1 MNEVERIRAEYER
14 RKRSIPPSRYSGAEP
29 APMLTRQ
36 GRERAVLGLLRTAG
50 LIPLADRRILEVGC
64 GGGQWLVDFETWG
77 ARRANLAGIDL
88 IESRVRA
95 AQARLAPTGSAGADI
110 RIGDASDLP
119 WDDGTFDIVLQS
131 TMFSS
136 ILDRTMR
143 TKAAAEMVRVLRPGG
158 AILWYD
164 LLVGNPQNRAAR
176 RISSAEVRALFPG
189 LSFASR
195 RVTVAP
201 PLARLFARRAPLL
214 VVLLEEARLL
224 NTHLLAILRL
234 PAAR

>member
-14 RKRSIPPSRYSGAEP
+14 RQRSIPASRYSAAEP

-36 GRERAVLGLLRTAG
+36 GRERAVLGLLRAAG
-50 LIPLADRRILEVGC
+50 MIPLTDRRILEVGC
-64 GGGQWLVDFETWG
+64 GEGQWLVDFETWG

-95 AQARLAPTGSAGADI
+95 AQGRLAPAGSSGADI
-110 RIGDASDLP
+110 RVGDASDLP
-119 WDDGTFDIVLQS
+119 WDDETFDIVLQS

-143 TKAAAEMVRVLRPGG
+143 TNAATEMVRVLRAGG
-158 AILWYD
+158 VILWYD
-164 LLVGNPQNRAAR
+164 LLVGNPRNRAVR

-189 LSFASR
+189 LSYTSR

-201 PLARLFARRAPLL
+201 PLGRLLAGRAPLL

-224 NTHLLAILRL
+224 NTHLLAMLRL
-234 PAAR
+234 TAA